1 MLARLSP
8 FRPFG
13 ISAFV
18 PQFRFQCGSFVVFRA
33 ASRVSSICIPF
44 CEPRPH
50 IDLNV
55 DGVRVPFFLSIY
67 QGQLASVARWGSP
80 GSCGSCSRDCTTS
93 REKSA
98 CSVTTLWPYRSP
110 TTFSAYFPAILPSK
124 EVGLSGAPELFRTK
138 LAAQSSCD
146 APFFAIS
153 LFWSSL

>member
-44 CEPRPH
+44 REPRPH

-93 REKSA
+93 GHRSVFCVSA
-98 CSVTTLWPYRSP
+98 
-110 TTFSAYFPAILPSK
+110 
-124 EVGLSGAPELFRTK
+124 
-138 LAAQSSCD
+138 LAALQVPDDFLRLFTSTLPGKRGRATRGAVSVWNLACCSK
-146 APFFAIS
+146 AP
-153 LFWSSL
+153 